1 MTSRALAS
9 AWALAIGVLMVAAA
23 ALAASAFSIPPVFGG
38 AQIAVIG
45 SSQSKYAFAK
55 HAGRDTEDGTSSS
68 LLGDGRSH
76 FRIGLPAISEAEAV
90 ALVEQAAAERAE
102 LILLEVW
109 PFIYELPSLHAAR
122 RCDQPARRLRVW
134 LKERQHQ
141 QTDVVARLIGRATS
155 TDDGGEPPDIDRRT
169 PEHFAATARSY
180 GLVMRGPCD
189 MDRLAR
195 AVRGAQSGGSRIIL
209 VAPPRSTT
217 AERLLGADQ
226 VQALDNAARDLARRL
241 AVPLFAPEGPWPDDL
256 FISIGHL
263 SGSGRAQLQSRLRD
277 WSDRRP

>member
-1 MTSRALAS
+1 MTPRALAS
-9 AWALAIGVLMVAAA
+9 AWALAICVLMVAAA
-23 ALAASAFSIPPVFGG
+23 ALAARASSVPPVFGG

-55 HAGRDTEDGTSSS
+55 HAGRESADGTYGS

-109 PFIYELPSLHAAR
+109 PFVYDLPSLHSAR

-134 LKERQHQ
+134 LKERQLQ

-155 TDDGGEPPDIDRRT
+155 TDDGGEPPDIDTRT
-169 PEHFAATARSY
+169 PEGFAASARGF

-195 AVRGAQSGGSRIIL
+195 VVRVAQSGGSRIVL
-209 VAPPRSTT
+209 VAPPRSAT
-217 AERLLGADQ
+217 ADRLLGADQ
-226 VQALDNAARDLARRL
+226 VQALDSAARDLARRL
-241 AVPLFAPEGPWPDDL
+241 HVPLFAPAGPWPDAS
-256 FISIGHL
+256 FVSIGHL
-263 SGSGRAQLQSRLRD
+263 SGSGRGQMQAWLRA
-277 WSDRRP
+277 WSDRRQ

>member
-1 MTSRALAS
+1 MTIRTVAW
-9 AWALAIGVLMVAAA
+9 AWALAICVLMAAAA
-23 ALAASAFSIPPVFGG
+23 ALAARAPSVPSTFGG
-38 AQIAVIG
+38 APIAVIG
-45 SSQSKYAFAK
+45 SSLTSYAFVK
-55 HAGRDTEDGTSSS
+55 QAGGDGRGDARS

-76 FRIGLPAISEAEAV
+76 FRIGLPAISEAEAL

-109 PFIYELPSLHAAR
+109 PFIYDVQSTHAAR
-122 RCDQPARRLRVW
+122 RCDQPARGLRIW
-134 LKERQHQ
+134 LKESQRQ

-155 TDDGGEPPDIDRRT
+155 TDDGGEPPDIDSRT
-169 PEHFAATARSY
+169 PEGFAASARGF

-195 AVRGAQSGGSRIIL
+195 AVRAARSGGSRIIL
-209 VAPPRSTT
+209 IAPPRSVT

-241 AVPLFAPEGPWPDDL
+241 DVPLFAPAGPWPDGR
-256 FISIGHL
+256 FVSIGHL
-263 SGSGRAQLQSRLRD
+263 SSAGRGEMQSRLRA
-277 WSDRRP
+277 WIDRQP